1 MSAAEQFFDTNIL
14 LYVLSGDDT
23 RADRAEQEL
32 SAGGV
37 VSVQVLNEFASVAT
51 RKLKLSFSEIRELLA
66 TFRSVCTIVPISEQ
80 THDIGL
86 QIAEKHG
93 LTVYDA
99 IIVASALIARCTT
112 LVSEDMQHGQLF
124 DGRLKVRNPFQ

>member
-1 MSAAEQFFDTNIL
+1 M
-14 LYVLSGDDT
+14 
-23 RADRAEQEL
+23 
-32 SAGGV
+32 
-37 VSVQVLNEFASVAT
+37 
-51 RKLKLSFSEIRELLA
+51 
-66 TFRSVCTIVPISEQ
+66 PISEQ

-99 IIVASALIARCTT
+99 MIVASALIARCTT
-112 LVSEDMQHGQLF
+112 LVSGDMQHGQLF